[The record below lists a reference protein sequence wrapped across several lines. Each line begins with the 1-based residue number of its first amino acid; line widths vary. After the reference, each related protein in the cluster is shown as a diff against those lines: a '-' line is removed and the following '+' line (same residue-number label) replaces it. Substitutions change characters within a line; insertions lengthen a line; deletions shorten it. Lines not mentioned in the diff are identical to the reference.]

1 MKYLNKL
8 ASVFFIG
15 ALGVLTMTSCEGSDL
30 YKVGAP
36 DWLSEMGGEE
46 EEPEQEDLG
55 DQMEDVYTIGAT
67 DFSTGWW
74 QQFTKYYVIPEA
86 TKWIA
91 QFNLHIN
98 PEAPNTY
105 KNYAMI
111 ISNDEDRGAE
121 NYKEYGAIRFDNQP
135 FANQEGNSEWGEY
148 IDRSLIES
156 NLTFATNT
164 DDGIQKLGGK
174 VTLTVD
180 RTEGGLIVKM
190 TNGTVT
196 KTYTQTSALV
206 NLNADASNNN
216 IRVFL
221 CPEGSYIDW
230 ISTNI
235 EPIGGCTSAEDK
247 QPLSME
253 LSGVPSEVLV
263 GQTLE
268 EAMANVT
275 ATVTFEEGVTANVTA
290 ENLQFEAIPNMTDLG
305 QKTLVVLYNKTFKGA
320 NANKPIMAS
329 KTFSVVKELSAF
341 TQTVVVP
348 TPLMIG
354 LEDNTTPWW
363 TAFTDNI
370 KVAPKETKVVNFINY
385 TAGDLNFKNYLIILN
400 KADNAEYG
408 VFRADNWAWGAGVDG
423 NASFQKIGGFAT
435 DEEWAAWRD
444 AMKGAK
450 CTAYI
455 TNNGDGTADIKIVM
469 HGVDNTDYVQEY
481 KGINTIDPDNFYFR
495 FTCEGAHLVFENGIG
510 ATDNT
515 TPWWTVFTPNVQ
527 VPAHTECTVN
537 FINYTAGDANF
548 KNFVIILNKADNAE
562 YGVVRA
568 DNWGW
573 GAGIDGNANFQKIGG
588 FATDAEW
595 ATWRGAMNGA
605 KCTAKIV
612 NNGDGTADI
621 KIVMHGTDGKDYT
634 QDYLGINTIDPDNF
648 YFRFTCE
655 GAHLVFE

>member
-1 MKYLNKL
+1 MKYINKL
-8 ASVFFIG
+8 ASVFFMA
-15 ALGVLTMTSCEGSDL
+15 ALALLTMTSCEGGDL
-30 YKVGAP
+30 YNVGAP
-36 DWLSEMGGEE
+36 DWLSKMGGEE
-46 EEPEQEDLG
+46 DEPEPEEELVG
-55 DQMEDVYTIGAT
+55 QMEDVYNIGKEDLSSGFFTLGKTYVVPA
-67 DFSTGWW
+67 GAKW
-74 QQFTKYYVIPEA
+74 QAQFMLTVNPDNKYY
-86 TKWIA
+86 
-91 QFNLHIN
+91 
-98 PEAPNTY
+98 
-105 KNYAMI
+105 KNFYIVLNACK
-111 ISNDEDRGAE
+111 NAE
-121 NYKEYGAIRFDNQP
+121 TGELGDEYGVIRYDNDP
-135 FANQEGNSEWGEY
+135 SKNSEWNTVGTE
-148 IDRSLIES
+148 IDRSLVDGNFNNSSGE
-156 NLTFATNT
+156 
-164 DDGIQKLGGK
+164 DDIDASVQKMNGK
-174 VTLTVD
+174 ITLTVD
-180 RTEGGLIVKM
+180 RTDGGLFIKM
-190 TNGTVT
+190 TNGTLT
-196 KTYTQTSALV
+196 KTYTQTTPFPSTGTDAPLACRIGIEQSLV
-206 NLNADASNNN
+206 N
-216 IRVFL
+216 F
-221 CPEGSYIDW
+221 
-230 ISTNI
+230 ISTNV
-235 EPIGGCTSAEDK
+235 EPIGGCTSANDK

-263 GQTLE
+263 GTELA

-305 QKTLVVLYNKTFKGA
+305 QKTLIVLYNKTFKGA
-320 NANKPIMAS
+320 NADKPVMAS

-370 KVAPKETKVVNFINY
+370 KVEPKETKVVNFTNY
-385 TAGDLNFKNYLIILN
+385 TAGDANFKNYLIIMN
-400 KADNAEYG
+400 KADISAEYG
-408 VFRADNWAWGAGVDG
+408 VVRADNWGWGAGIDG
-423 NASFQKIGGFAT
+423 NANFQKIGGFAT

-450 CTAYI
+450 CTAYV

-469 HGVDNTDYVQEY
+469 HGVDDKDYVQEY

-495 FTCEGAHLVFENGIG
+495 FTCEGAHLVFDNTIG

-588 FATDAEW
+588 FATDEEW
-595 ATWRGAMNGA
+595 AAWRGAMNGA
-605 KCTAKIV
+605 KVSAKIV

-621 KIVMHGTDGKDYT
+621 RIVMHGTDGNDYT